1 VTAVAVQ
8 DETRLVEALR
18 AGDEQVFGEL
28 VDRYHSALIRVAMP
42 YVGDRGAA
50 EEVVQDT
57 WLAVLKGL
65 DRFEGRS
72 LVRTWIFRILVNRA
86 KSYAVKASRTVPFS
100 SLLPPEEAGAA
111 ASVEPERFMQP
122 GETWEGHWAVPPR
135 SWDDVPEAQL
145 LSKET
150 HAVIASTIE
159 ELPPAQAAVITL
171 RDVQG
176 WGADEVC
183 ALFGISQGNQ
193 RVLLHRA
200 RSRVRAALERH
211 LG

>member
-1 VTAVAVQ
+1 MTAVAVP
-8 DETRLVEALR
+8 DETRLVQALR
-18 AGDEQVFGEL
+18 AGDESAFGEL
-28 VDRYHSALIRVAMP
+28 VDRYHSALTRVAMA
-42 YVGDRGAA
+42 YVGDRSAA

-57 WLAVLKGL
+57 WLAVVKGV

-100 SLLPPEEAGAA
+100 SLLPPEEGGAA
-111 ASVEPERFMQP
+111 ASVEPERFVQT

-135 SWDDVPEAQL
+135 SWDDAPEARL
-145 LSKET
+145 LATET
-150 HAVIASTIE
+150 RAVVAETIE
-159 ELPPAQAAVITL
+159 ELPRAQAAVITL

-176 WGADEVC
+176 CSAEKVC
-183 ALFGISQGNQ
+183 ALLGISQGNQ